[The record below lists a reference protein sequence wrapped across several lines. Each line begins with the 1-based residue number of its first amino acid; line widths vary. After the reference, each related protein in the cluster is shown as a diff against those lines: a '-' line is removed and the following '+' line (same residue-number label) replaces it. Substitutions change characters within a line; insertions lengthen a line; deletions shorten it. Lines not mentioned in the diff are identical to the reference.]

1 MKLPHVAMKVGEV
14 DASGE
19 LMTMPGRRAAPC
31 GYEGRL
37 GIDRLRRCT
46 IVIGEKV
53 ARATCIATPR

>member
-1 MKLPHVAMKVGEV
+1 MKVGEV